1 MELIGT
7 TMFLNINVKSHFPFY
22 RGNIISKIQAA
33 RSPAGGIR
41 RGEGKMFLSS
51 PNHRCD
57 GSQLKVHNLFWGRE
71 NISSGNAEIKARACA
86 AVSSTR
92 SHAN

>member
-1 MELIGT
+1 
-7 TMFLNINVKSHFPFY
+7 MFLNINAKSHLLIY
-22 RGNIISKIQAA
+22 RGILLRKYKRRNST
-33 RSPAGGIR
+33 GFR
-41 RGEGKMFLSS
+41 RGDGKMFSSS

-71 NISSGNAEIKARACA
+71 NILLGNAEIKARACA
-86 AVSSTR
+86 AVSSAR